1 MADAALQFVPSLQ
14 DFVVVVGDAAV
25 VVDRDDIRFV
35 SQPLPPIKHFNK

>member
-1 MADAALQFVPSLQ
+1 VWLILLYNLFQ
-14 DFVVVVGDAAV
+14 DFVVAVGDAAV